1 MSPVLALAL
10 ALAPAPAAP
19 SPAEQAKERALD
31 AWEAGRYDEARAEI
45 ARAYELEPLRRYLYA
60 RGRIEQ
66 ADGQCEVA
74 NEFYRRYLAE
84 NPPEVDAKAAER
96 GIAECDRQ
104 LADAGST
111 PAAPPRPWQR
121 DPLAIGL
128 VASGAAVLVVGL
140 GLFGRAFAEHRAA
153 QRTDDHDEFDRRVG
167 KARVLS
173 PIGIVGI
180 SLGAALV
187 VGGAV
192 RWAVM
197 RRRGHASPRLALGPA
212 GIGVR
217 W

>member
-10 ALAPAPAAP
+10 ALAPAAL

-45 ARAYELEPLRRYLYA
+45 ARAYELDPLRRYLYA

-66 ADGQCEVA
+66 ADGRCDVA
-74 NEFYRRYLAE
+74 NDFYRRYLAE
-84 NPPEVDAKAAER
+84 DPPEVDAKAAKR
-96 GIAECDRQ
+96 GIAECERQ
-104 LADAGST
+104 LADAGSP
-111 PAAPPRPWQR
+111 PAEPPRPWQR
-121 DPLAIGL
+121 DPIAIGL
-128 VASGAAVLVVGL
+128 VASGAAVLVIGL
-140 GLFGRAFAEHRAA
+140 GLFGRAFVEHRAA
-153 QRTDDHDEFDRRVG
+153 QRTDDHDEFDRRVS
-167 KARVLS
+167 KAKILS

-180 SLGAALV
+180 SVGAALV

-197 RRRGHASPRLALGPA
+197 RSRSRASQRLAIGPA

>member
-10 ALAPAPAAP
+10 ALAPPAL

-45 ARAYELEPLRRYLYA
+45 IRAYELEPHRRYLYA
-60 RGRIEQ
+60 RANIEQ
-66 ADGQCEVA
+66 ADGHCDVA
-74 NEFYRRYLAE
+74 NQFYRRYLAE
-84 NPPEVDAKAAER
+84 DPPEVDAKAAKR

-104 LADAGST
+104 LADERT
-111 PAAPPRPWQR
+111 PSAPPVPWQR
-121 DPLAIGL
+121 DPVAIGL
-128 VASGAAVLVVGL
+128 VASGAAVLAVGL
-140 GLFGRAFAEHRAA
+140 GLFGRAFVEHRAA
-153 QRTDDHDEFDRRVG
+153 QRTDDHDEFDRRVSRA
-167 KARVLS
+167 KVES

-187 VGGAV
+187 VGGVV
-192 RWAVM
+192 RWAVV
-197 RRRGHASPRLALGPA
+197 RRRSRTAERLAIGPA